1 MKKHLIQMKILSE
14 GQLGKIAMAKKSV
27 EKTNILE
34 ELQANYSL
42 KRKEDFEYG
51 TVHTYCCK
59 FNKKKRYL
67 PCMHQYK
74 VIFPSDSL
82 EVIVQVANIHEYI
95 LNPDFVDT
103 AQECH
108 LGLLLKP
115 VLGCVMN
122 GVWRITHFWMLNEEK
137 IYFQSWMD

>member
-1 MKKHLIQMKILSE
+1 MKKHLIQMMILSE

-34 ELQANYSL
+34 ELQANYTL
-42 KRKEDFEYG
+42 KRKEEFEYG

-82 EVIVQVANIHEYI
+82 EVIAVSY
-95 LNPDFVDT
+95 T
-103 AQECH
+103 H
-108 LGLLLKP
+108 LTLP
-115 VLGCVMN
+115 TICSV
-122 GVWRITHFWMLNEEK
+122 
-137 IYFQSWMD
+137 

>member
-1 MKKHLIQMKILSE
+1 MMILSE

-59 FNKKKRYL
+59 FNKKKSRG
-67 PCMHQYK
+67 
-74 VIFPSDSL
+74 IFHACINLKWQISMNTFSIQTL
-82 EVIVQVANIHEYI
+82 
-95 LNPDFVDT
+95 LT
-103 AQECH
+103 
-108 LGLLLKP
+108 LLKNATW
-115 VLGCVMN
+115 V
-122 GVWRITHFWMLNEEK
+122 F
-137 IYFQSWMD
+137 Y